1 MPTKTDNPEVT
12 LVTTNDPAKIGLEK
26 TDECYLVL
34 IYGEPLGR
42 KSVIKAGTFLIGRAP
57 DCDIQLADDCLSRV
71 HCRIVSNSDGV
82 VIADLDSTNGTY
94 VNNAAVSVHPLKD
107 GDRVKVGRTI
117 FSFLSSD
124 NIEHA
129 YHEEIYR
136 LKTTDGL
143 TGAFNKRYFE
153 EEAERELFRFF
164 RYARPLSLVFF
175 DLDHFKELNDTHG
188 HLAGDRV
195 LSQFSSLIL
204 ASIRRE
210 DTFCRYGGE
219 EFALLMPEMSGSE
232 AVREAEKLRKLV
244 EQARFAFEGVA
255 LSVTVSAGVVEAD
268 EKMTSID
275 DFVKRADV
283 RLYEAKQGG
292 RNQIRPTPERPVS

>member
-1 MPTKTDNPEVT
+1 MSVKMENHEATIVT
-12 LVTTNDPAKIGLEK
+12 SNDPDETALEK
-26 TDECYLVL
+26 RDECYLVL
-34 IYGEPLGR
+34 IYGQPLGR
-42 KSVIKAGTFLIGRAP
+42 KFVIKTGSLLIGRAP
-57 DCDIQLADDCLSRV
+57 DCDIQLSDDCLSRL
-71 HCRIVSNSDGV
+71 HCRIISSQDSV

-94 VNNAAVSVHPLKD
+94 VNNAAISARPLKD
-107 GDRVKVGRTI
+107 GDRIKVGRTI

-153 EEAERELFRFF
+153 EEGQRELFRFY
-164 RYARPLSLVFF
+164 RYGRPLSLAFF
-175 DLDHFKELNDTHG
+175 DLDHFKEINDTYG

-195 LSQFSSLIL
+195 LSQFAALVS
-204 ASIRRE
+204 AHIRRE

-219 EFALLMPEMSGSE
+219 EFVLLMPEMDRVQ
-232 AVREAEKLRKLV
+232 AAENVQRLRKLV
-244 EQARFAFEGVA
+244 QKHRFSFEGVS

-268 EKMTSID
+268 TKMTGID
-275 DFVKRADV
+275 DFVRRVDE
-283 RLYEAKQGG
+283 RLYKAKQGG
-292 RNQIRPTPERPVS
+292 RNRVCAAVD